1 VSSPIS
7 PCIGVCIIDP
17 ASGFCLGCART
28 IPEIAGWLDCSAEEK
43 YRILAVLA
51 ERLRRMEN
59 HSGPPTAR
67 GEGGYS
73 G

>member
-1 VSSPIS
+1 MNSPIS

-28 IPEIAGWLDCSAEEK
+28 IPEIAGWLDFAAEEK
-43 YRILAVLA
+43 HRILATLA
-51 ERLRRMEN
+51 ERKRRTERE
-59 HSGPPTAR
+59 SPAR
-67 GEGGYS
+67 YS

>member
-1 VSSPIS
+1 MSSPIS

-43 YRILAVLA
+43 HRILAVLA
-51 ERLRRMEN
+51 ERVRRKET
-59 HSGPPTAR
+59 SGPRTAR